1 MTKDEVVYEACL
13 LLVRHFRNLLLYKIN
28 GFNTRIFSH
37 MLHPER
43 DFVFLGTS
51 VEASTASRVHPEH
64 VVPCA
69 VLIVEC
75 CRLISA
81 GQPDELVAEL
91 LKKHWKIAYITKEQA
106 YELDHTRKLKST
118 MPPNWNFETGNTL
131 ERLNVANIQL
141 VEDPTFK
148 L

>member
-1 MTKDEVVYEACL
+1 MNKDEVVYETCL
-13 LLVRHFRNLLLYKIN
+13 LLVRHFKNLLEYKIN

-51 VEASTASRVHPEH
+51 VEATTASRLHPEH

-81 GQPDELVAEL
+81 GKPDAMVAEL

-106 YELDHTRKLKST
+106 YELDHTRGWKST
-118 MPPNWNFETGNTL
+118 MPPDWNFETGNTL
-131 ERLNVANIQL
+131 ERLDRANIQL
-141 VEDPTFK
+141 IGDSSSK
-148 L
+148 Q